1 MAASTQAISLG
12 SPLSEQAIRDVNFFN
27 GRLVTS
33 RDMARTQEARREA
46 DARLGQ
52 GIGAGIVQGLELALD
67 NAAQRQVRVSPGLA
81 ISASGQT
88 LCLGAAQVLALVP
101 AADAASTAVAPG
113 NFGACG
119 ALSGG
124 GYVVGNGLY
133 LLTLAPLVVTEGKAP
148 VLALEPGN
156 ARCNTDAIVEAVQFR
171 LLRVDAT
178 LLAGIGL
185 DPNPIGAAAISK
197 WRSAVAYACFG
208 FPGLQDAH
216 PLIATAPAP
225 GLLDSMRQQA
235 SLSECD
241 VPLGLVYLTGS
252 QGIAFIDAWAV
263 RRRVAGEPASDAWS
277 AWFGPQLDALGEAQ
291 LAQFQQQLADIP
303 TASLTGLKAGDWL
316 AWLPPA
322 GFLDAAGA
330 RRLDGLAFLDGRK
343 PAKTV
348 PLAPGDVR
356 ALLSQALRRDAVK
369 LDASGNTPRF
379 RLYTVNNG
387 GPQFFVREAPNAPHA
402 EEVWLDGA
410 RARLPGV
417 HDVQSAIDALRAR
430 VCGELSLW
438 PGVDAQALIDALQPF
453 ADVHLCFEPGSYVFA
468 QPLRLSGLG
477 NVIIHGNGN
486 GSLLQ
491 SLETESALIVY
502 RCKSLTISEVAL
514 AGGRIG
520 SGKSMLA
527 DGLTSGIQGALTVMD
542 TPKVHIERV
551 TASCLASGALG
562 AACIVV
568 RQTAT
573 ASSASNTFRASGAV
587 DEVGGVRLPAAGSLR
602 FFAGLATPAP
612 TQVCIADCELQVGP
626 AQMGILC
633 VDNDISDIRGNRIR
647 STLTTLPPERGIVV
661 AGSQATEVS
670 ITHNSVTNAAQ
681 GIAIGLSRSDAP
693 NSAPLLAQRAV
704 VSRNTVQIALGERD
718 LARNRF
724 GIFVGNANS
733 LLMEGNRVQ
742 TYSQLIGKVPLE
754 GIRLSGVYGRYV
766 SVLNNHVSG
775 AQTGIN
781 FTPQGL
787 NTQPFDV
794 LRAVAPAISPIKALV
809 ATNFAVPAAPA
820 PVEAASPTAPL
831 TAPATAT
838 AAPAPVKAVH
848 KIAAA
853 PVPVPDESMKGKP
866 CMWLFQ
872 GNLAEQAQYVIVST
886 PEAIRFVTPVDNL
899 CIG

>member
-12 SPLSEQAIRDVNFFN
+12 SPLSEQAISDVNFFN

-33 RDMARTQEARREA
+33 RDMARTQQARREA

-52 GIGAGIVQGLELALD
+52 GIGAGIVQGLELALGD
-67 NAAQRQVRVSPGLA
+67 AAQRQVSISPGLA

-88 LCLGAAQVLALVP
+88 LCLGAAQVLALAP
-101 AADAASTAVAPG
+101 SADAASTAVAPG

-119 ALSGG
+119 VLSGG
-124 GYVVGNGLY
+124 GYVAGNGLY
-133 LLTLAPLVVTEGKAP
+133 LLTLAPLVVTSGKAP
-148 VLALEPGN
+148 VLALDPGN

-171 LLRVDAT
+171 LVRVDAS

-208 FPGLQDAH
+208 FPGLRDAH
-216 PLIATAPAP
+216 SLIATAPAP
-225 GLLDSMRQQA
+225 GLLDAMRQQA
-235 SLSECD
+235 TLSDCD
-241 VPLGLVYLTGS
+241 VPLGLVYLTAS

-263 RRRVAGEPASDAWS
+263 RRRVAGEPASEAWS

-303 TASLTGLKAGDWL
+303 TASLAGLKAGDWL

-330 RRLDGLAFLDGRK
+330 RRLDGLAFLDNRK

-369 LDASGNTPRF
+369 LDAGSTPRF

-402 EEVWLDGA
+402 EEVWLDGD

-417 HDVQSAIDALRAR
+417 NDVQSAIDALRAR

-453 ADVHLCFEPGSYVFA
+453 ADVHLCFEPGSYQFT

-491 SLETESALIVY
+491 SPQTESALIVSS
-502 RCKSLTISEVAL
+502 CKSLTISEIAL
-514 AGGRIG
+514 AGGKIG
-520 SGKSMLA
+520 SGKSLLVDSLA
-527 DGLTSGIQGALTVMD
+527 SGIQGALTVMD

-551 TASCLASGALG
+551 TASCLSANALG

-568 RQTAT
+568 RQAAT
-573 ASSASNTFRASGAV
+573 ASSASNVFRASGAAN
-587 DEVGGVRLPAAGSLR
+587 EIGGVRPPTTGGQKSSVGQLTL
-602 FFAGLATPAP
+602 AP
-612 TQVCIADCELQVGP
+612 TQVCIADCELQVGT

-633 VDNDISDIRGNRIR
+633 VDNDLSDIRDNHIR
-647 STLTTLPPERGIVV
+647 STRTALPPERGIVV

-693 NSAPLLAQRAV
+693 NSAPLLVQRAV

-787 NTQPFDV
+787 NTQQLDV
-794 LRAVAPAISPIKALV
+794 LRAAAPAISTI
-809 ATNFAVPAAPA
+809 
-820 PVEAASPTAPL
+820 
-831 TAPATAT
+831 
-838 AAPAPVKAVH
+838 KAVH
-848 KIAAA
+848 KTTAAS
-853 PVPVPDESMKGKP
+853 VPVPDESMTGKP

-872 GNLAEQAQYVIVST
+872 GNLAEQAKYVIVST
-886 PEAIRFVTPVDNL
+886 PEAIQFVTAVDNL
-899 CIG
+899 CVG